1 MDTMNGWPLRPIGVV
16 RSAVRERSQM
26 PPLGAPA
33 AVELFPEFAAGLLQ
47 LEKHS
52 HLWVLA
58 WLDAAQR
65 DLLEVVPRGVRAE
78 DPHALHGVFA
88 VRSPARPNPIGLTAS
103 RVLAIQ
109 GTRIE
114 LARLDF
120 LDGTPVVD
128 LKPYFVSRDA
138 IFAAANTQIGRP
150 ASRENLR
157 ESLLEQ
163 AVNFH
168 GERCADLALAV
179 RVFEHLRWEVLAGV
193 EPAGLEVAAPW
204 KRACLL
210 DALMGM
216 TRATPGRGSLSLL
229 RGPEVRFRIP
239 GAIWRYELL
248 ASSGLDAA
256 AVLAAADE
264 ELFAPRAVRR
274 RS

>member
-1 MDTMNGWPLRPIGVV
+1 MDMMNGWPLRPIGVV
-16 RSAVRERSQM
+16 RSAVRERKQM

-33 AVELFPEFAAGLLQ
+33 AVELFPEFVPGLLR

-58 WLDAAQR
+58 WLDAAER

-78 DPHALHGVFA
+78 DPDALHGVFA

-103 RVLAIQ
+103 RVLGVQ
-109 GTRIE
+109 GARIE

-138 IFAAANTQIGRP
+138 IFAAANAQIGRP
-150 ASRENLR
+150 AGRENLR
-157 ESLLEQ
+157 ESLLDQ

-168 GERCADLALAV
+168 GERCPDLALAV
-179 RVFEHLRWEVLAGV
+179 RVFEHLRWEALAGV
-193 EPAGLEVAAPW
+193 EPPSLQVAAPW

-216 TRATPGRGSLSLL
+216 TRATPGRGSLRLL
-229 RGPEVRFRIP
+229 RGPQVRFRIP
-239 GAIWRYELL
+239 GATWRYELL
-248 ASSGLDAA
+248 APAGWDAA
-256 AVLAAADE
+256 GILAAADE
-264 ELFAPRAVRR
+264 ELFAVRAARR
-274 RS
+274 RG